1 MKVSVI
7 FTTYNSP
14 QWLEK
19 VLIGFFNQ
27 TYQDFEIVIAD
38 DGSKEPTTQLIKE
51 MTLKSPVPV
60 QHIWHEDNGFQKC
73 KIMNKAILAAK
84 GEYLIFTDGDC
95 IPRNDFVETHIKLS
109 ERNAYLSG
117 GYFKLP
123 MDISEEITEE
133 DIVQQKPFQ
142 TDWLVQ
148 KGMEKTHK
156 FMKLTSKKAWASFL
170 NLISPARKTWNG
182 HNASCY
188 KEHILAV
195 NGFEERMQYGGQ
207 DCEFGDRLINLG
219 LKSKRIRYSTICV
232 HLEHERGYITPE
244 MLANSH
250 AIREETKKHKRIKAE
265 LGLSQY
271 R

>member
-1 MKVSVI
+1 MKVSVV

-14 QWLEK
+14 KWLEK

-38 DGSKEPTTQLIKE
+38 DGSKESTAQLINE
-51 MTLKSPVPV
+51 MKLNSPVPI

-73 KIMNKAILAAK
+73 KIMNKAVLAAQ
-84 GEYLIFTDGDC
+84 GDYLIFTDGDC
-95 IPRNDFVETHIKLS
+95 IPRNDFVEKHVLLS
-109 ERNAYLSG
+109 EKNSYLSG

-123 MDISEEITEE
+123 MDISLKISEE
-133 DIVQQKPFQ
+133 DIIKQSPFQ
-142 TDWLVQ
+142 TEWLEQ
-148 KGMEKTHK
+148 QGMKKTHK
-156 FMKLTSKKAWASFL
+156 FMKLTSQGAWASFL

-195 NGFEERMQYGGQ
+195 NGFEEMMQYGGQ
-207 DCEFGDRLINLG
+207 DCEFGDRLLHLG

-232 HLEHERGYITPE
+232 HLDHKRGYVTPE
-244 MLANSH
+244 MLANSR
-250 AIREETKKHKRIKAE
+250 AIRDDTKKHKRIKAR

-271 R
+271 L